1 MGNLYYFASPM
12 EVAEKK
18 NKNKRYKPILE
29 GIPDWPVY
37 QLSKNRKEFIEEV
50 AKRSFDHVRQL
61 RPTTKQLLDELE
73 ATVYREQQR
82 MKRNRWRVDPQ
93 DEPRFWAKVKEELV
107 SLTNKTS
114 EEAQV
119 KGDELLHKIILRYA
133 DEIAGN
139 FKPSSYRFTRE
150 LIKFWFGRLLN
161 GARVKKF
168 GAIFRNQYT
177 LRDKIHIVGK
187 VKQLRKL
194 AKKGT
199 IVMVPTHFSNLDSIL
214 IGWVIHSLGLPA
226 FIYGAG
232 LNLFNIKIFAYFMNS
247 LGAYKVDRRK
257 KNLPYLETLKTYSTL
272 AIQRG
277 AHSLF
282 FPGGTRSRSGMIEKQ
297 LKLGLLSSTI
307 EAQRDLYMEHPE
319 KDVRKIFIVPVT
331 LNYHFVL
338 EAPDLIDDYLSVKGQ
353 DKYLPEQDKYGSFQL
368 LQFLFKFFTKGS
380 NISVSI
386 GKGLDVLGNY
396 VDDEGNS
403 LDPHD
408 RIINTRDYFVT
419 NEEISI
425 DKQREDQYTRM
436 LSQRIV
442 SEYHRINR
450 VFASH
455 LVAFVAFEMW
465 QRRHPKLDLFE
476 LLRLPEEDLVLP
488 YDEFRS
494 ACKAVRKQIY
504 ALKEEGKVN
513 HATHVKGKIDLVI
526 RHGLENVGIF
536 HLKRPLLFN
545 KEGNII
551 TQDLNLLYY
560 YHNRLVGYDLEKCI
574 G

>member
-1 MGNLYYFASPM
+1 MQ
-12 EVAEKK
+12 VAEKK
-18 NKNKRYKPILE
+18 NKNKQYKPILD

-37 QLSKNRKEFIEEV
+37 RLSKNRKEFVEEV
-50 AKRSFDHVRQL
+50 AQYSFAQIKKV
-61 RPTTKQLLDELE
+61 RPTTKQLVDELE
-73 ATVYREQQR
+73 VTVYREQQR
-82 MKRNRWRVDPQ
+82 MKRNRWRVDPK
-93 DEPRFWAKVKEELV
+93 DEPAFWAGVNEELAV
-107 SLTNKTS
+107 LKDDLS
-114 EEAQV
+114 EEAQQ
-119 KGDELLHKIILRYA
+119 KADDILYRIIFRYS

-139 FKPSSYRFTRE
+139 FKTSSYRVTRE
-150 LIKFWFGRLLN
+150 LLRFWFSRLLN

-168 GAIFRNQYT
+168 GAFFRSQYT

-187 VKQLRKL
+187 VKQLRSL

-199 IVMVPTHFSNLDSIL
+199 VVMVPTHFSNLDSVL

-257 KNLPYLETLKTYSTL
+257 KNLPYLETLKAYSTL
-272 AIQRG
+272 AIQKG

-282 FPGGTRSRSGMIEKQ
+282 FPGGTRSRSGVIEKQ

-307 EAQRDLYMEHPE
+307 EAQRNIYMRE
-319 KDVRKIFIVPVT
+319 KPDEEVRKIFIVPVT

-353 DKYLPEQDKYGSFQL
+353 DRYVPEQDKYGSWQL

-386 GKGLDVLGNY
+386 GRGLDVLGNY
-396 VDDEGNS
+396 VDDDGNS
-403 LDPHD
+403 FDSHD
-408 RIINTRDYFVT
+408 RPVNTRDYFLT
-419 NEEISI
+419 NNEIAI
-425 DKQREDQYTRM
+425 DNQREDQYTRM
-436 LSQRIV
+436 LSQRII

-455 LVAFVAFEMW
+455 LVAFVAFELW
-465 QRRHPKLDLFE
+465 QKHHPMLDLFG
-476 LLRLPEEDLVLP
+476 LLRLPEEDLQLP
-488 YDEFRS
+488 YEEFRN
-494 ACKAVRKQIY
+494 ACKKVRKRIY
-504 ALKEEGKVN
+504 DLKEEKKLN
-513 HATHVKGKIDLVI
+513 HATHLKGDIDLVI

-551 TQDLNLLYY
+551 TRDLNTLYY
-560 YHNRLVGYDLEKCI
+560 YHNRLVGYDLEKFV
-574 G
+574 

>member
-1 MGNLYYFASPM
+1 M

-18 NKNKRYKPILE
+18 NKNKKYKPILD

-50 AKRSFDHVRQL
+50 SQEAFRQAKIL

-82 MKRNRWRVDPQ
+82 MKRNRWRVDPK
-93 DEPRFWAKVKEELV
+93 DEPMFWSGIKDQLV
-107 SLTNKTS
+107 SLTNKSS
-114 EEAQV
+114 EDAEKKA
-119 KGDELLHKIILRYA
+119 DELLYLIVHRYA
-133 DEIAGN
+133 GEIAGN
-139 FKPSSYRFTRE
+139 FKPSSFRFARE
-150 LIKFWFGRLLN
+150 IIKFWFGRLLN

-168 GAIFRNQYT
+168 GAIFRREYT

-199 IVMVPTHFSNLDSIL
+199 VVMVPTHFSNLDSIL

-257 KNLPYLETLKTYSTL
+257 KNLPYLETLKAYSTL
-272 AIQRG
+272 AIEKG

-297 LKLGLLSSTI
+297 LKLGLLGSTI
-307 EAQRDLYMEHPE
+307 EAQRNLYLRNPD
-319 KDVRKIFIVPVT
+319 KDDVRKIFIVPVT

-338 EAPDLIDDYLSVKGQ
+338 EAPDLIDEYLSVKGQ
-353 DKYLPEQDKYGSFQL
+353 DRYLPETDKYGSFQMIR
-368 LQFLFKFFTKGS
+368 FLFKFFTKGS

-386 GKGLDVLGNY
+386 GKGLDVMGNY
-396 VDDEGNS
+396 VDDEGHS
-403 LDPHD
+403 LDSNGRQIH
-408 RIINTRDYFVT
+408 TRDYFVT
-419 NEEISI
+419 NNELVI

-436 LSQRIV
+436 LSQKIV
-442 SEYHRINR
+442 TEYHRINR

-488 YDEFRS
+488 YEEFK
-494 ACKAVRKQIY
+494 ATCKAVRKQIY
-504 ALKEEGKVN
+504 QLKEEGKVN
-513 HATHVKGKIDLVI
+513 HATHLKGKIDLVI

-536 HLKRPLLFN
+536 HLNRPLLFN

-551 TQDLNLLYY
+551 TKDLNTLYY
-560 YHNRLVGYDLEKCI
+560 YHNRLTGYDLEKFI
-574 G
+574 

>member
-1 MGNLYYFASPM
+1 M

-18 NKNKRYKPILE
+18 NKNKKYKPILD

-50 AKRSFDHVRQL
+50 SQEAFRQAKQL
-61 RPTTKQLLDELE
+61 RPTAKQLFEELE

-82 MKRNRWRVDPQ
+82 MKRNRWRVDPK
-93 DEPRFWAKVKEELV
+93 DEPQFWSSVKDELV
-107 SLTNKTS
+107 SLTNKPS
-114 EEAQV
+114 EESEKKA
-119 KGDELLHKIILRYA
+119 DDLLYRIIHRYA
-133 DEIAGN
+133 GEIAGN
-139 FKPSSYRFTRE
+139 FKPSSFRFARE
-150 LIKFWFGRLLN
+150 MIKFWFGRLLN

-168 GAIFRNQYT
+168 GAIFRREYT

-199 IVMVPTHFSNLDSIL
+199 VVMVPTHFSNLDSIL

-257 KNLPYLETLKTYSTL
+257 KNLPYLETLKAYSTL
-272 AIQRG
+272 AIEKG

-297 LKLGLLSSTI
+297 LKLGLLGSTI
-307 EAQRDLYMEHPE
+307 EAQRNLYLRNPNQQ
-319 KDVRKIFIVPVT
+319 DVRKIFIVPVT

-338 EAPDLIDDYLSVKGQ
+338 EAPELIDDYLSVKGQ
-353 DKYLPEQDKYGSFQL
+353 DRYLPEHDKYGSFQL
-368 LQFLFKFFTKGS
+368 IRFLFKFFTKGS

-386 GKGLDVLGNY
+386 GKGLDVMGNY
-396 VDDEGNS
+396 VNDEGNS
-403 LDPHD
+403 LDSNGRQIH
-408 RIINTRDYFVT
+408 TRDYFVT
-419 NEEISI
+419 NNELVI

-442 SEYHRINR
+442 NEYHRINR

-465 QRRHPKLDLFE
+465 QRKHPKLDLFE
-476 LLRLPEEDLVLP
+476 LLRLPEEDLVIP
-488 YDEFRS
+488 YEEFKN
-494 ACKAVRKQIY
+494 ACKNIRKHIY
-504 ALKEEGKVN
+504 QLKEEGKVN
-513 HATHVKGKIDLVI
+513 HATHLKGKIDLVI

-536 HLKRPLLFN
+536 HLNRPILFN
-545 KEGNII
+545 KEGDII
-551 TQDLNLLYY
+551 TKDLNTLYY
-560 YHNRLVGYDLEKCI
+560 YHNRLTGYDLEKFV
-574 G
+574 

>member
-1 MGNLYYFASPM
+1 M

-18 NKNKRYKPILE
+18 NKNKKYKPILE

-37 QLSKNRKEFIEEV
+37 KLSKNRKEFVEQV
-50 AKRSFDHVRQL
+50 AQKSFEHVKQV

-82 MKRNRWRVDPQ
+82 MKRNRWRVDPP
-93 DEPRFWAKVKEELV
+93 DEPKFWAKIKEELV
-107 SLTNKTS
+107 ALTNKTS
-114 EEAQV
+114 EEAHA
-119 KGDELLHKIILRYA
+119 KAEELLYRVILRYS

-150 LIKFWFGRLLN
+150 LVKFWFSRLLN

-168 GAIFRNQYT
+168 GAFFRNRYT

-187 VKQLRKL
+187 AKMIRKL
-194 AKKGT
+194 AKQGT
-199 IVMVPTHFSNLDSIL
+199 VVMVPTHFSNLDSIL

-257 KNLPYLETLKTYSTL
+257 KNVPYLETLKTYSTL
-272 AIQRG
+272 AIQKG

-282 FPGGTRSRSGMIEKQ
+282 FPGGTRSRSGMLEKQ

-307 EAQRDLYMEHPE
+307 EAQRNLYLDNPNSEN
-319 KDVRKIFIVPVT
+319 VRKIFIVPVT

-338 EAPDLIDDYLSVKGQ
+338 EAPELIDDYLSVKGQ

-368 LQFLFKFFTKGS
+368 IRFLFKFFTKGS

-386 GKGLDVLGNY
+386 GRGLDVLGNY
-396 VDDEGNS
+396 VDEDGNS
-403 LDPHD
+403 LDPQG

-419 NEEISI
+419 NGDVSI

-436 LSQRIV
+436 LSQKIV
-442 SEYHRINR
+442 TEYHRINR

-455 LVAFVAFEMW
+455 LVAFVAFEMF
-465 QRRHPKLDLFE
+465 QRQHPKLDLFG
-476 LLRLPEEDLVLP
+476 LLRLPEEELVIP
-488 YDEFRS
+488 YEEFRTS
-494 ACKAVRKQIY
+494 CKKVRKQIY
-504 ALKEEGKVN
+504 ELKEENKVN
-513 HATHVKGKIDLVI
+513 HATHLKGDIDLVI
-526 RHGLENVGIF
+526 RHGFENVGIF
-536 HLKRPLLFN
+536 HLNRPVRFN

-560 YHNRLVGYDLEKCI
+560 YHNRLSGYDLEKYI
-574 G
+574 

>member
-1 MGNLYYFASPM
+1 
-12 EVAEKK
+12 
-18 NKNKRYKPILE
+18 
-29 GIPDWPVY
+29 
-37 QLSKNRKEFIEEV
+37 
-50 AKRSFDHVRQL
+50 
-61 RPTTKQLLDELE
+61 
-73 ATVYREQQR
+73 
-82 MKRNRWRVDPQ
+82 MKRNRWRVDPK
-93 DEPRFWAKVKEELV
+93 DEPAFWAGIKEELAAANQDLPEK
-107 SLTNKTS
+107 SQEKADDILYR
-114 EEAQV
+114 
-119 KGDELLHKIILRYA
+119 IIFRYS

-139 FKPSSYRFTRE
+139 FKTSSYRVTRE
-150 LIKFWFGRLLN
+150 LLRFWFSRLLN

-168 GAIFRNQYT
+168 GAFFRSQYT

-194 AKKGT
+194 AKIGT
-199 IVMVPTHFSNLDSIL
+199 VVMVPTHFSNLDSVL

-247 LGAYKVDRRK
+247 LGAFKVDRRK
-257 KNLPYLETLKTYSTL
+257 KNLPYLETLKAYSTL
-272 AIQRG
+272 AIQKG

-282 FPGGTRSRSGMIEKQ
+282 FPGGTRSRSGVIEKQ

-307 EAQRDLYMEHPE
+307 EAQRNLFLQEQPNE
-319 KDVRKIFIVPVT
+319 EVRKIFIVPVT

-353 DKYLPEQDKYGSFQL
+353 DRYVPEQDKYGSWQL

-386 GKGLDVLGNY
+386 GRGLDVLGNN
-396 VDDEGNS
+396 VDDDGNS
-403 LDPHD
+403 VDAHD

-419 NEEISI
+419 NNAIAI

-436 LSQRIV
+436 LSQRIIT
-442 SEYHRINR
+442 EYHRINR

-455 LVAFVAFEMW
+455 LVAFVAFELW
-465 QRRHPKLDLFE
+465 QKHHPKLDLFG
-476 LLRLPEEDLVLP
+476 LLRLPEEGLELP
-488 YDEFRS
+488 YEEFKAS
-494 ACKAVRKQIY
+494 CKQVRKRIY
-504 ALKEEGKVN
+504 ELKEEKKVN
-513 HATHVKGKIDLVI
+513 HATHLKGDIDLVI

-551 TQDLNLLYY
+551 TRDLNTLYY
-560 YHNRLVGYDLEKCI
+560 YHNRLVGYDLEKFV
-574 G
+574 

>member
-1 MGNLYYFASPM
+1 M

-18 NKNKRYKPILE
+18 NKNKPYKPILE

-50 AKRSFDHVRQL
+50 AQKSFAQAKQL

-82 MKRNRWRVDPQ
+82 MKRNRWRVDPP
-93 DEPRFWAKVKEELV
+93 DENKFWAKIKEDLV

-114 EEAQV
+114 EEAQ
-119 KGDELLHKIILRYA
+119 KKADDILYTIVHRYA
-133 DEIAGN
+133 GEIAGN
-139 FKPSSYRFTRE
+139 FKPSSYRLTRE
-150 LIKFWFGRLLN
+150 LVKFWFRRLLN

-168 GAIFRNQYT
+168 GAIFRSQYT

-187 VKQLRKL
+187 VKQLRNLTKT
-194 AKKGT
+194 GT
-199 IVMVPTHFSNLDSIL
+199 VVMVPTHFSNLDSIL
-214 IGWVIHSLGLPA
+214 IGWVIHSLAMPA
-226 FIYGAG
+226 FLYGAG

-257 KNLPYLETLKTYSTL
+257 KNLPYLETLKVYSTL
-272 AIQRG
+272 AIQKG

-297 LKLGLLSSTI
+297 LKLGLLGSTI
-307 EAQRDLYMEHPE
+307 EAQRNLYLDNPTAEI
-319 KDVRKIFIVPVT
+319 VQKIYIVPVT

-338 EAPDLIDDYLSVKGQ
+338 EAPDLIDEYLSVKGQ
-353 DKYLPEQDKYGSFQL
+353 DRYLPEQDKYGSWQL

-396 VDDEGNS
+396 VDDDGNS
-403 LDPHD
+403 LDAQG

-419 NEEISI
+419 NEEIVI

-436 LSQRIV
+436 LSQKIV
-442 SEYHRINR
+442 TEFHKINR

-455 LVAFVAFEMW
+455 LVAFVAFEIW
-465 QRRHPKLDLFE
+465 QTKHPKLDLFG
-476 LLRLPEEDLVLP
+476 LLRLPEEDLVIP
-488 YDEFRS
+488 YEEFRL
-494 ACKAVRKQIY
+494 ACKKVRKQIY
-504 ALKEEGKVN
+504 TLKDEGKVN
-513 HATHVKGKIDLVI
+513 YATHVKGKIDLVI

-551 TQDLNLLYY
+551 TRDLNTLYY
-560 YHNRLVGYDLEKCI
+560 YHNRLVGYDLEKSI
-574 G
+574 

>member
-1 MGNLYYFASPM
+1 M

-29 GIPDWPVY
+29 AIPDWPVY
-37 QLSKNRKEFIEEV
+37 QLSKNRKEFLEEV
-50 AKRSFDHVRQL
+50 TQHAFRQARQL
-61 RPTTKQLLDELE
+61 RPTAKHLIDELE

-82 MKRNRWRVDPQ
+82 IKRNRWRVDPP
-93 DEPRFWAKVKEELV
+93 DESRFWAGIKDELV
-107 SLTNKTS
+107 SMTNKTS
-114 EEAQV
+114 EEGQSRA
-119 KGDELLHKIILRYA
+119 DDILLRIIHRYA
-133 DEIAGN
+133 GEIAGH
-139 FKPSSYRFTRE
+139 FKPSSYRFARE
-150 LIKFWFGRLLN
+150 MVKFWFGRLLN

-168 GAIFRNQYT
+168 GAVFRSQYT

-187 VKQLRKL
+187 VKQLRSL
-194 AKKGT
+194 AQKGT

-257 KNLPYLETLKTYSTL
+257 KNLPYLETLKAYSTL
-272 AIQRG
+272 AIQKG

-307 EAQRDLYMEHPE
+307 EAQRNLYLESQPGQ
-319 KDVRKIFIVPVT
+319 DVRKIFVVPVT

-338 EAPDLIDDYLSVKGQ
+338 EGPDLIDDYLSVKGQ
-353 DKYLPEQDKYGSFQL
+353 DRYLPENDKYGSLQL
-368 LQFLFKFFTKGS
+368 LQFMFKFFTKGS

-386 GKGLDVLGNY
+386 GKALDVMGNY
-396 VDDEGNS
+396 VDEEGNS
-403 LDPHD
+403 LNPHG
-408 RIINTRDYFVT
+408 RVINTRDYFVT
-419 NEEISI
+419 NQEIVV

-436 LSQRIV
+436 LSQKIV
-442 SEYHRINR
+442 AEYHRINR

-465 QRRHPKLDLFE
+465 QRRHSKLDLFG
-476 LLRLPEEDLVLP
+476 LLRLPEEDLFLP
-488 YDEFRS
+488 YEEFR
-494 ACKAVRKQIY
+494 AVCKSIRKKIY
-504 ALKEEGKVN
+504 QLKDQDKVN
-513 HATHVKGKIDLVI
+513 HATHMKGKIDLVI
-526 RHGLENVGIF
+526 KHGLENVGIF

-545 KEGNII
+545 KEGDII
-551 TQDLNLLYY
+551 TQDLNILYY
-560 YHNRLVGYDLEKCI
+560 YHNRLTGYDLEKFI
-574 G
+574 

>member
-1 MGNLYYFASPM
+1 M

-37 QLSKNRKEFIEEV
+37 QLSKNRKEFVEEV
-50 AKRSFDHVRQL
+50 AQRSFEHARQL

-93 DEPRFWAKVKEELV
+93 DEPRFWARVKEELV

-114 EEAQV
+114 EEAQA
-119 KGDELLHKIILRYA
+119 KADELLYRIILRYA

-150 LIKFWFGRLLN
+150 LVKFWFGRLLN

-168 GAIFRNQYT
+168 GAIFRSQYT

-194 AKKGT
+194 ARQGT
-199 IVMVPTHFSNLDSIL
+199 VVMVPTHFSNLDSIL

-272 AIQRG
+272 AIQKG

-282 FPGGTRSRSGMIEKQ
+282 FPGGTRSRSGMLEKQ

-307 EAQRDLYMEHPE
+307 EAQRNIYMEHPADTE
-319 KDVRKIFIVPVT
+319 ARKIFIVPVT

-353 DKYLPEQDKYGSFQL
+353 DKYLPEQDKYGSIQL

-396 VDDEGNS
+396 VDENGNS
-403 LDPHD
+403 LDAHG

-436 LSQRIV
+436 LSQKIV

-455 LVAFVAFEMW
+455 FVAFVAFEMW
-465 QRRHPKLDLFE
+465 QRRHPKLDLFG
-476 LLRLPEEDLVLP
+476 LLRLPEEDLTLP
-488 YDEFRS
+488 YEEFRS
-494 ACKAVRKQIY
+494 VCKLVRRQIY
-504 ALKEEGKVN
+504 RMKEEGKVN
-513 HATHVKGKIDLVI
+513 YATHLKGKIDLVI
-526 RHGLENVGIF
+526 RHGMENVGIF

-560 YHNRLVGYDLEKCI
+560 YHNRLVGYDLEKFI

>member
-1 MGNLYYFASPM
+1 M

-37 QLSKNRKEFIEEV
+37 QLSRNRKEFLEEV
-50 AKRSFDHVRQL
+50 ANHAFQQAKHL
-61 RPTTKQLLDELE
+61 RPTSKQLLDELE

-82 MKRNRWRVDPQ
+82 IKRNRWRVDPP
-93 DEPRFWAKVKEELV
+93 DESRFWSGIKDELV

-114 EEAQV
+114 EEAQRRA
-119 KGDELLHKIILRYA
+119 DDILRRIITRYA
-133 DEIAGN
+133 GEIAGN
-139 FKPSSYRFTRE
+139 FKPSSYRFARE
-150 LIKFWFGRLLN
+150 LVKFWFVRLLN

-168 GAIFRNQYT
+168 GAIFRSQYT

-187 VKQLRKL
+187 VKQLRNL
-194 AKKGT
+194 ARRGT
-199 IVMVPTHFSNLDSIL
+199 VIMVPTHFSNLDSIL
-214 IGWVIHSLGLPA
+214 IGWVIHTLGLPA

-257 KNLPYLETLKTYSTL
+257 KNLPYLETLKAYSTL
-272 AIQRG
+272 AIQKG

-297 LKLGLLSSTI
+297 LKLGLLSSTV
-307 EAQRDLYMEHPE
+307 EAQRNLYLANPE
-319 KDVRKIFIVPVT
+319 AESVRKIFIVPVT

-353 DKYLPEQDKYGSFQL
+353 DRYLPENDKYGSWQL

-386 GKGLDVLGNY
+386 GRGLDVLGNY
-396 VDDEGNS
+396 VDEEGNS
-403 LDPHD
+403 LDSHG
-408 RIINTRDYFVT
+408 RIVNTRDYFVT
-419 NEEISI
+419 NNEIMV

-465 QRRHPKLDLFE
+465 QRQHPKLDLFG
-476 LLRLPEEDLVLP
+476 LLRLPEEDLVIP
-488 YDEFRS
+488 YDDFR
-494 ACKAVRKQIY
+494 AMCKRVRKQIY
-504 ALKEEGKVN
+504 LLKEQGKVN
-513 HATHVKGKIDLVI
+513 RATHLKGDIDLVI
-526 RHGLENVGIF
+526 KHGLENVGIF

-551 TQDLNLLYY
+551 TRDLSTLYY
-560 YHNRLVGYDLEKCI
+560 YHNRLVGYDLEKFV

>member
-1 MGNLYYFASPM
+1 M
-12 EVAEKK
+12 EVVEKK
-18 NKNKRYKPILE
+18 NKNRKYKPILE

-50 AKRSFDHVRQL
+50 AQTAFKSVKEL
-61 RPTTKQLLDELE
+61 RPTTKKLTDELE

-82 MKRNRWRVDPQ
+82 MKRNRWRVDPP
-93 DEPRFWAKVKEELV
+93 DESIFWSGIKEELV
-107 SLTNKTS
+107 NLAGKTQ
-114 EEAQV
+114 EEI
-119 KGDELLHKIILRYA
+119 ELKADDILYRIVHRYA
-133 DEIAGN
+133 NEIAGN
-139 FKPSSYRFTRE
+139 FKPNSYRVTRE
-150 LIKFWFGRLLN
+150 ILKVWFSRLLN

-168 GAIFRNQYT
+168 GAIFRREYT
-177 LRDKIHIVGK
+177 LRDKIQIVGK
-187 VKQLRKL
+187 AGQLRNL
-194 AKKGT
+194 ARIGT
-199 IVMVPTHFSNLDSIL
+199 VIMVPTHFSNMDSVL

-257 KNLPYLETLKTYSTL
+257 KNLPYLETLKLYSTL
-272 AIQRG
+272 AIQKG

-282 FPGGTRSRSGMIEKQ
+282 FPGGTRSRSGNLEKQ

-307 EAQRDLYMEHPE
+307 EAQRNIYLEARDQEPT
-319 KDVRKIFIVPVT
+319 RKIFIVPVT

-353 DKYLPEQDKYGSFQL
+353 DKYLPEQDKYGSWQL
-368 LQFLFKFFTKGS
+368 IQFLFKFFTKGS

-386 GKGLDVLGNY
+386 GPGLDVLGNT

-403 LDPHD
+403 LDSAG
-408 RIINTRDYFVT
+408 RVINPRDYFVSGGKIT
-419 NEEISI
+419 I
-425 DKQREDQYTRM
+425 DKQREDEYTRM

-442 SEYHRINR
+442 TEYHRINR

-465 QRRHPKLDLFE
+465 QRRHPKLDLFG
-476 LLRLPEEDLVLP
+476 LLRLPEEGEEIP
-488 YDEFRS
+488 YEEFRET
-494 ACKAVRKQIY
+494 CKRVRKQIY
-504 ALKEEGKVN
+504 HLKEEGKVN
-513 HATHVKGKIDLVI
+513 HATHLKGKIDLVI

-536 HLKRPLLFN
+536 HLRRPLLLN
-545 KEGNII
+545 KEGNVI
-551 TQDLNLLYY
+551 TKDFNTLFY
-560 YHNRLVGYDLEKCI
+560 YHNRLTGYDLEKFI
-574 G
+574 